1 MIPICN
7 FVAKLFF
14 MLASR
19 VKAFVELGSQIHEAL
34 SREEGKYE
42 GLTKQQIN
50 LLLQVKKSGIENGW
64 FTKDMVQ
71 SAFYGIIKMLNE
83 NQLRQWLEP
92 YVKSI
97 DVENKSK
104 DVGVIMA
111 GNIPA
116 VGFHDFLCV
125 LLSGNKAVVKTSS
138 DDALLIPSI
147 AELLISIDASFSDR
161 IHILKT
167 PLSKYDAVIATGS
180 NNSARY
186 FEQYFGK
193 YPNIIRKS
201 RTSVAILTGEE
212 TEQEI
217 EGLAKDLFTYYGLGC
232 RNVSKL
238 LVTGNFNPQKL
249 IDALIK
255 ECEFLKNNGKYQN
268 NIDYNKSIYIINK
281 VPFLDGGTFLLK
293 EDKGLHS
300 PISVTFYETFDSL
313 KAIEN
318 YIEENKSQIQCVVS
332 SKVKGSVSF
341 GDAQSPKVWDYADKV
356 DTMKFLLEL

>member
-1 MIPICN
+1 MS
-7 FVAKLFF
+7 
-14 MLASR
+14 ASR
-19 VKAFVELGSQIHEAL
+19 VKAFVELGSQIQEAL

-64 FTKDMVQ
+64 FTNDMVQ

-83 NQLRQWLEP
+83 NQLRQWLES

-97 DVENKSK
+97 DVENKPK

-125 LLSGNKAVVKTSS
+125 LLSGHKAVVKTSS

-238 LVTGNFNPQKL
+238 LVTGNFNPQEL
-249 IDALIK
+249 IGALIK
-255 ECEFLKNNGKYQN
+255 ECEFLKNNAKYQN

-281 VPFLDGGTFLLK
+281 VPFLDGGTFLFK
-293 EDKGLHS
+293 EDQSLHS
-300 PISVTFYETFDSL
+300 PISVTFYEKFDS
-313 KAIEN
+313 IDEIDR
-318 YIEENKSQIQCVVS
+318 YIERNNDEIQCVVS
-332 SKVKGSVSF
+332 SQICRSVPF
-341 GDAQSPKVWDYADKV
+341 GEAQNPKVWDYADKV

>member
-1 MIPICN
+1 MS
-7 FVAKLFF
+7 V
-14 MLASR
+14 SR
-19 VKAFVELGSQIHEAL
+19 VKAFVELGSQIQEAL

-50 LLLQVKKSGIENGW
+50 LLLQVKKSGMENGW
-64 FTKDMVQ
+64 FTNDMVQ

-83 NQLRQWLEP
+83 NQLRQWLES
-92 YVKSI
+92 YDKSI
-97 DVENKSK
+97 DVENISK

-125 LLSGNKAVVKTSS
+125 LLSGHKAVVKTSS

-147 AELLISIDASFSDR
+147 AELLISIDESFSDR
-161 IHILKT
+161 IHILQT
-167 PLSKYDAVIATGS
+167 PRSKYDAVIATGS
-180 NNSARY
+180 DNSARY

-238 LVTGNFNPQKL
+238 LVTGNFDPQKL
-249 IDALIK
+249 IGAIIK
-255 ECEFLKNNGKYQN
+255 KSEFLKNNAKYQN

-281 VPFLDGGTFLLK
+281 VPFLDGGTFLFK
-293 EDKGLHS
+293 EDQSLHS
-300 PISVTFYETFDSL
+300 PISVTFYEKFNSIDE
-313 KAIEN
+313 IDR
-318 YIEENKSQIQCVVS
+318 YIERNNDEIQCVVS
-332 SKVKGSVSF
+332 SQICRSVPF
-341 GDAQSPKVWDYADKV
+341 GEAQNPKVWDYADKV